1 MAFDELEATEELDF
15 DDELAGGMDD
25 AAMLEGCV
33 DDITGSAGRLELET
47 VNEELEATTDELTG
61 AAGSLK
67 AEDEDDVSGTGVP
80 VQAVSRPIAPIKQ
93 SCKVGRLYNFDL
105 MYIIIL
111 NAIFIY
117 GQLYNKCIIK
127 NVNRLWFSSSFLKGA
142 YRYF

>member
-15 DDELAGGMDD
+15 DDELAGGIDD

-67 AEDEDDVSGTGVP
+67 AEDEDDASGTGVP
-80 VQAVSRPIAPIKQ
+80 VQAVSRPIAPMKQ

-105 MYIIIL
+105 MYIITLNTIL
-111 NAIFIY
+111 YVVNFTTNA
-117 GQLYNKCIIK
+117 L
-127 NVNRLWFSSSFLKGA
+127 LKTLTAFGF
-142 YRYF
+142 RHLF

>member
-15 DDELAGGMDD
+15 DDELAGGIDD

-67 AEDEDDVSGTGVP
+67 AEDEDDASGTGVP
-80 VQAVSRPIAPIKQ
+80 VQAVSRPIAPIK
-93 SCKVGRLYNFDL
+93 
-105 MYIIIL
+105 
-111 NAIFIY
+111 
-117 GQLYNKCIIK
+117 
-127 NVNRLWFSSSFLKGA
+127 
-142 YRYF
+142 